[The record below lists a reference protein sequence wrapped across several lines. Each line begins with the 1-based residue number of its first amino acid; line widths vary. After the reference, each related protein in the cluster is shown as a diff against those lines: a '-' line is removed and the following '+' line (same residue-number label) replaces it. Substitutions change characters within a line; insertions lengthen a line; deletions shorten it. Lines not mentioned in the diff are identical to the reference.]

1 MKALLLL
8 LIAIPF
14 LAAGVWC
21 FVYIARHPVWAA
33 YIFLATQPF
42 VGGIDRGK
50 LIPLLRPSEAIQFGL
65 MAAVLAGALVRA
77 CQGEQLSIRITKL
90 DRAIIVLCV
99 VSSVWPLCWMFA
111 RQQIPTSTDMFSTI
125 VLWRLAG
132 LYALFRWVVRTPEQV
147 RRCLWILLVS
157 ASLLSMLAI
166 LDSLGI
172 YRLGGIWT
180 PAQLAE
186 SGSGRGGATLNS
198 AIAVG
203 DYLSYSLAVA
213 LVWIVRRRRPLPVIG
228 FMGGIILLGVLGTG
242 QFSAWFEL
250 IIVVLV
256 VAKVEGQMRLLMKW
270 LAPVSVVGA
279 VIAWPVL
286 STRLAGFGSAGQS
299 LLPQS
304 WQGRID
310 NLTNFYIPRLGGWHW
325 VGGIRPDTVLPA
337 PETWR
342 EVIYL
347 ESGYLWLFWVGGI
360 PLVLGFLWL
369 LRHGFRLTRQVT
381 KTRADDI
388 GVAAVA
394 TRAALWCLL
403 ILSLIDPH
411 LTLRGGADLFFCLLG
426 LSANQNVPPTE
437 IDDLPDRPTRPPQLE
452 LVYEAPDDV
461 TERRLS
467 RASGP

>member
-1 MKALLLL
+1 MNPVVLVLM
-8 LIAIPF
+8 IPI
-14 LAAGVWC
+14 LAGLTWGWFYV
-21 FVYIARHPVWAA
+21 ARHPVWAA
-33 YIFLATQPF
+33 YVFLATQPF

-50 LIPLLRPSEAIQFGL
+50 LIPLLRPSEAIQFAL
-65 MAAVLAGALVRA
+65 MGAVFAGAIVRA
-77 CQGEQLSIRITKL
+77 LQGERLSLRFTKL
-90 DRAIIVLCV
+90 DRAVVVLCV
-99 VSSVWPLCWMFA
+99 VSSVWPLCWMFM
-111 RQQIPTSTDMFSTI
+111 RHQIPTSTDIFSTI

-147 RRCLWILLVS
+147 RRCLWVLIVS
-157 ASLLSMLAI
+157 ASMLAGLAI

-180 PAQLAE
+180 PAQLSD

-203 DYLSYSLAVA
+203 DYLSYSFAVVS
-213 LVWIVRRRRPLPVIG
+213 VWMLRQRRPRLLIG
-228 FMGGIILLGVLGTG
+228 AMGGLIFLGILGTG

-256 VAKVEGQMRLLMKW
+256 VAKTEGQMRVLLKW
-270 LAPVSVVGA
+270 MAPVSIVGA
-279 VIAWPVL
+279 VIAWPVV
-286 STRLAGFGSAGQS
+286 STRLAGFGSAGHS

-310 NLTNFYIPRLGGWHW
+310 NLTNFYIPRLAHFRW
-325 VGGIRPDTVLPA
+325 VGGVRPDTVLPA

-342 EVIYL
+342 DVIYL

-369 LRHGFRLTRQVT
+369 LRNAFRVSRQVA

-426 LSANQNVPPTE
+426 LAANQNVPPTS
-437 IDDLPDRPTRPPQLE
+437 IDAPPDRPQLE
-452 LVYEAPDDV
+452 LVYEVPDDG

-467 RASGP
+467 RANGP